1 MGSNKG
7 KPSIT
12 KCRLTNNGRFREFDD
27 MVKYK
32 GTYRMREE
40 LDYFRELA
48 IQTAAKGFNSLY
60 LRDNQ
65 EIFLTKLADLRWIN
79 GFNDCTDE
87 DFNAIHN
94 EWHQVVLELVDDFN
108 ADDMY
113 EFDEETE
120 VLEVNVARISEEYID
135 LERIIYKKATAY
147 D

>member
-12 KCRLTNNGRFREFDD
+12 KCRLTNNGRFREFDE

-65 EIFLTKLADLRWIN
+65 EIFLTKLEDGGGKIN
-79 GFNDCTDE
+79 LKKN
-87 DFNAIHN
+87 
-94 EWHQVVLELVDDFN
+94 VV
-108 ADDMY
+108 
-113 EFDEETE
+113 
-120 VLEVNVARISEEYID
+120 YINKC
-135 LERIIYKKATAY
+135 RKKLK
-147 D
+147 